1 MKFITQYLK
10 TKNIWNLV
18 FLILIFVVLGFLYR
32 RFEDKRLRDEANE
45 NYDDI
50 QNYLLNDEKEV
61 QEELMKNKKP
71 ILWIHIPYEYNSRKW
86 LSFGSRSSFDLN
98 QPYLYLT
105 VRTILKQCDQS
116 FKICFI
122 DDHSFSKLIPN
133 WNIDLSKLS
142 SPVLNNIRQLGL
154 MKLLYRYGGLICPIS
169 FVCMKDLMGLYEM
182 GTRGEKMFLC
192 ETYDRNITSTSYKF
206 YPNLAFS
213 GSPKECPV
221 LGELIDFIQRISS
234 NDFTAQS
241 EFLGD
246 FNRWCEA
253 RVKRGQ
259 INIVSGIYNGVK
271 TLDDKPVLIEDLMS
285 QQYLQLYPET
295 YGIYIPAEE
304 VLKRRHYEWFARL
317 SEKQVLESNT
327 IIGNY
332 LLLYNTPNGE
342 GFLEPMKN
350 KPDWVSFWKVPSG
363 APVWG
368 LKPIDL
374 GDNINRLKYPQT

>member
-1 MKFITQYLK
+1 MMKFVSNFMK
-10 TKNIWNLV
+10 SKNSWK
-18 FLILIFVVLGFLYR
+18 LILLILVLIVLGFLYR
-32 RFEDKRLRDEANE
+32 RFEDKRLREE
-45 NYDDI
+45 KDDDYEYI
-50 QNYLLNDEKEV
+50 QNYLLEDK
-61 QEELMKNKKP
+61 QEDLVNSKKP

-86 LSFGSRSSFDLN
+86 LSFGSRSSLDLN

-105 VRTILKQCDQS
+105 VKTIMRQCNKS

-122 DDHSFSKLIPN
+122 DDNSFTKLIPN

-142 SPVLNNIRQLGL
+142 PPILNNIRELGL

-169 FVCMKDLMGLYEM
+169 FLCIKDLIDLYEK

-192 ETYDRNITSTSYKF
+192 EMYNRNITSTNYPY
-206 YPNLAFS
+206 YPNLSFS
-213 GSPKECPV
+213 GSTKENPV
-221 LGELIDFIQRISS
+221 VKELINFIQRISS
-234 NDFTAQS
+234 TDFTAQS

-246 FNRWCEA
+246 FNRWCQE
-253 RVKRGQ
+253 RIKHGQ
-259 INIVSGIYNGVK
+259 IKLIPAAEIGVK
-271 TLDDKPVLIEDLMS
+271 TLDSKPVLIEDLLS
-285 QQYLQLYPET
+285 QQYLKLYPDT
-295 YGIYIPAEE
+295 YGLYIPADEI
-304 VLKRRHYEWFARL
+304 LKRKQYEWFPRL

-332 LLLYNTPNGE
+332 LLLYNSPSGG
-342 GFLEPMKN
+342 GFLEPMEN

-374 GDNINRLKYPQT
+374 GDNIISLKYPQT